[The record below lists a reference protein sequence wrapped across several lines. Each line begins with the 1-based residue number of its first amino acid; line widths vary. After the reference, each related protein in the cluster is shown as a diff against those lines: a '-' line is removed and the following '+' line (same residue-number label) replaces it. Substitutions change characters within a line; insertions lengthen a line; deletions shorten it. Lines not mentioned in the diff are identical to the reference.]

1 MAGSNN
7 IQLVDK
13 SSNLLAFVSK
23 DPAAFNGTINAI
35 EELQDI
41 TERGIDRV
49 INAINGS
56 YIAQQ
61 KSEEPNS
68 DKTKGAVLKAVAR
81 ELHQSASI
89 APIEQIQTEEL
100 KDSPA
105 LSREPKKPRSINAAK
120 ALSGFKPD
128 RTEFYQHDETHV
140 HNHDGDTDS
149 RVYSSNNA
157 NSVQSNEDHSTS
169 NTQAGGSETVFNQLN
184 SSSTGQNLQGGN
196 ENTQNISNNSLST
209 ATSHAQEIDSN
220 ESAANST
227 LNQNNSAIQ
236 KTEQI
241 NAIETSSHST
251 ENSNSSSTGGSRSKS
266 VRSER
271 HAHSSTEQPESNY
284 KRKKSVSI
292 GKPSFDFAPARDSEN
307 KTVER
312 HTSESAN
319 NSQTDKSSVTAGAEA
334 KNSHFEKEL
343 INGVNRL
350 TESATSATDS
360 TTRTAEQLSSV
371 QSSVSELSDSISKH
385 ADTVQS
391 ATSETDKQSVSNA
404 DRVSTAHTENNN
416 TESKAQANTVSTSD
430 SAIQSIESDSSK
442 SEKESKFSSSNYYK
456 DSNNRLRH
464 KTGRFAS
471 KSENNQ
477 YNKEITK
484 SKDKKP
490 SVLSKMGK
498 HITSKNGR
506 KLIGTAFMGSGY
518 LAIEEAIE
526 KAQSAKQAAQKRGLT
541 SAEGIKKYA
550 SEKQREFYEK
560 TEGFREG
567 ARNVAGGSA
576 SAVKNIAQKIFGSK
590 DSINNESMQA
600 GDSSIVSSNTS
611 TSAASKSDA
620 NSAVSNSVNTN
631 ADAINNANATTINQS
646 SQQLDSIN
654 VSNQSNQAESPSS
667 SVAAANDLNVNIA
680 SNDSTSNS
688 VSNSNS
694 EASTAINSR
703 AENSPNTQ
711 SATNTSTTKSDSV
724 SVSNATANTSKQS
737 SSHAGD
743 SNTTESTGS
752 IVTSESASIS
762 PISVTENSSA
772 VSSNTNSVNR
782 PVSVSQ
788 STSASESHESNSAA
802 HTGDSASVKSEATTS
817 TAQRVDATN
826 KNSSSMQVNGGDS
839 ATIQVSDTLTKNDSK
854 SSVDNDSRTVA
865 MQHNAKPSTVDG
877 FNNSTNI
884 SSSDTKESS
893 AIVAMTKYLSAGKA
907 KHQKPSRAINALNSV
922 SNTYSQG
929 SLIGVRHNQAGASD
943 KLRKEYHEQH
953 MAKLAELIKAV
964 EDVSV
969 NVSGGSGGGSLLG
982 DLLDFGGG
990 DDSRRKRGKGR
1001 KTGKLGRL
1009 KDAFRSSRFFGGGT
1023 RVAGA
1028 LGAGSMFAGGID
1040 MLSGAADTASSAS
1053 AAGKAGAAG
1062 RAGSMGAA
1070 GKAASASKFGVGAL
1084 GGVGRMASKAIPLL
1098 AIASTAYDAYEG
1110 FTNTDK
1116 QREAF
1121 NLKSTETPNLGHKS
1135 SMGLASVL
1143 DLGGITSGAAGLIG
1157 DGLGALGFDGAKE
1170 ALQFDSGDIAKA
1182 IYSKGENI
1190 MNNGSNLFSS
1200 IAEGDILG
1208 AGNSAVNLFKELNP
1222 FTSLFG
1228 STEAEKREKVSES
1241 ATSTN
1246 NNTINN
1252 NSSSDVK
1259 SIKESESNSS
1269 ASAKETIKT
1278 QNANNITQSSFIAT
1292 AQQQSPLQKITDID
1306 TIAASK
1312 TTDSV
1317 TAMEKNSGKP
1327 DVHVLAENREQI
1339 ALLNRIAKQL
1349 EINRNTEQSNNARMS
1364 TGINSIQHD
1373 VPKQFSDPLMEN
1385 LANE

>member
-89 APIEQIQTEEL
+89 APIEQIQTEEP

-140 HNHDGDTDS
+140 HNHGGDTDS

-157 NSVQSNEDHSTS
+157 NSVQSNENHSTS

-184 SSSTGQNLQGGN
+184 SSSAGQNLQSSN

-209 ATSHAQEIDSN
+209 ATSHTQEIDSN

-241 NAIETSSHST
+241 NAIETNSHST
-251 ENSNSSSTGGSRSKS
+251 ENSNSSSTSGSKSES

-284 KRKKSVSI
+284 KRKKPVSI
-292 GKPSFDFAPARDSEN
+292 GKPNFDFAPARDSESN
-307 KTVER
+307 TVER

-391 ATSETDKQSVSNA
+391 ATSETDKQSLSNA

-567 ARNVAGGSA
+567 AKSVAGGSA

-590 DSINNESMQA
+590 DSINSESMQA

-611 TSAASKSDA
+611 TSASIKSDTD
-620 NSAVSNSVNTN
+620 SAVSNSVNTN
-631 ADAINNANATTINQS
+631 ADAINNAKATTINQS

-654 VSNQSNQAESPSS
+654 VSSQSNQAESPSS

-680 SNDSTSNS
+680 SNDS
-688 VSNSNS
+688 
-694 EASTAINSR
+694 I
-703 AENSPNTQ
+703 
-711 SATNTSTTKSDSV
+711 TKSDSV

-737 SSHAGD
+737 SSHAGY

-788 STSASESHESNSAA
+788 STSASESHENNSAA

-865 MQHNAKPSTVDG
+865 MQQNAKPSTVDG
-877 FNNSTNI
+877 FNNSTNL

-893 AIVAMTKYLSAGKA
+893 AIVAMTKYLNAGKA
-907 KHQKPSRAINALNSV
+907 KHHKPSKTINALNPV

-1023 RVAGA
+1023 KVAGA

-1053 AAGKAGAAG
+1053 TAGKAGAAG

-1135 SMGLASVL
+1135 SMGLANVL

-1170 ALQFDSGDIAKA
+1170 AMQFDSGDIAKA

-1228 STEAEKREKVSES
+1228 NTEAEKREKVSES
-1241 ATSTN
+1241 TTSTN

-1317 TAMEKNSGKP
+1317 TAIEKNSGKP